1 MRASGGGYR
10 VAVLGAV
17 SLLGRELEKILRER
31 RFPFSTFAAV
41 EQGDESLESEFDPEE
56 EIPGLLSMEEAA
68 DVEWDFLFLAG
79 SGALDTALV
88 GAVLDHGGWVIDL
101 VDGNGVLD
109 CGGEIRIVSFP
120 LREFTAKPARR
131 ANLFGSPH
139 PATILLAA
147 LTGNLERKFSIAAA
161 TAEVFESASA
171 RGGEGI
177 KELQEQ
183 TWNLLQFQK
192 IPKEVFGAQLAF
204 NVLPRLGTERARKGG
219 LAEGGVLRRE
229 LEYFL
234 SGSLLMP
241 VPRVF
246 QLPVFYS
253 IAVSFYVELTE
264 PISLEEVEQALA
276 GSRVQVRPERGEPA
290 TLVDVLGAD
299 SILAE
304 VNPAKGPSG
313 ADFWIWAVAD
323 NVHVAA
329 LNAVEIAESFV
340 DGGIGGGRVQ

>member
-10 VAVLGAV
+10 VAVLGAA

-41 EQGDESLESEFDPEE
+41 EQGEESLASECDPEE
-56 EIPGLLSMEEAA
+56 EIPGLLSLEEAA

-88 GAVLDHGGWVIDL
+88 GAVLDHGGRVIDL

-109 CGGEIRIVSFP
+109 CGGELRIVSFP
-120 LREFTAKPARR
+120 LREFTAQPARR

-192 IPKEVFGAQLAF
+192 IPKKVFGAQLAF

-253 IAVSFYVELTE
+253 IAVSLLRGIDRADFPGGSGAGLGGVPGSGKAGAGRTGD
-264 PISLEEVEQALA
+264 SGGRA
-276 GSRVQVRPERGEPA
+276 GSRQHPCRSEPGERTLGRGLLDLGRGRQRPCGRLEP
-290 TLVDVLGAD
+290 
-299 SILAE
+299 
-304 VNPAKGPSG
+304 
-313 ADFWIWAVAD
+313 
-323 NVHVAA
+323 
-329 LNAVEIAESFV
+329 
-340 DGGIGGGRVQ
+340 GGNCRVFRRRRHRWR